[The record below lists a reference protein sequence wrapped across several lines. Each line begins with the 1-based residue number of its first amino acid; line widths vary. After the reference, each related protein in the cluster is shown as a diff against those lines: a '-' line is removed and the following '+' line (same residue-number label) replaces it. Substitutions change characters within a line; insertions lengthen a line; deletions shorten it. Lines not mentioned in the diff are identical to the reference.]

1 MNIAL
6 DNNTYGI
13 AASYADLHNI
23 SVTDAI
29 KAGLL
34 LLTGK
39 SKQQKLKQ
47 NIRPISEL
55 HPSVQALIG
64 IARKKGEPEIKDIN
78 GKEIAAEYLMEK
90 FK

>member
-6 DNNTYGI
+6 DYNTYGI

>member
-13 AASYADLHNI
+13 AAAYANLHNI
-23 SVTDAI
+23 SITDAI

-78 GKEIAAEYLMEK
+78 GKEIAAEYLVMVK
-90 FK
+90 K

>member
-13 AASYADLHNI
+13 AAAYANLHNI
-23 SVTDAI
+23 SITDAI

>member
-39 SKQQKLKQ
+39 SEQQKPKQ

-90 FK
+90 YK